1 MSQLEVHNLTKRFA
15 GVTAV
20 TGVTFTLADG
30 ELLTLLGPSG
40 CGKTTTLRLIAGF
53 IHPDVGEIIIDGESM
68 LRLPPERRR
77 IGFVFQNYALFPH
90 MTVAANIGY
99 GLRFHRGID
108 RKQRIA
114 ELLRLVRLD
123 HLAARRPGDLS
134 GGEKQRVALARALA
148 PYPRV
153 LLLDEPLSAL
163 DAKLR
168 EELRGELRRI
178 QRALKL
184 TTLYVTHDQDEGLA
198 VSDRI
203 GVMHTGRIEQL
214 DTPMQVYE
222 QPRTPFVAAFIGR
235 VNRLSGTVASVTASV
250 VTVRVGGVV
259 IHAHVPEPPVV
270 TGEPVTVFV
279 REEDVHADT
288 DTENC
293 FAGRVIDT
301 EYHGGTA
308 VATVVTPIGTLRGRT
323 TQSVNR
329 GNSLTL
335 CFPADRVFV
344 FPRE

>member
-1 MSQLEVHNLTKRFA
+1 MSRLEVRNLTKRFA
-15 GVTAV
+15 DVTAV
-20 TGVTFTLADG
+20 TEVTFTLADG

-53 IHPDVGEIIIDGESM
+53 IHPDAGEIIIDEKSM
-68 LRLPPERRR
+68 LHLPPERRH

-99 GLRFHRGID
+99 GLRFHHKID

-114 ELLRLVRLD
+114 DLLRLVRLD

-148 PYPRV
+148 PYPRI

-203 GVMHTGRIEQL
+203 GVMHAGRIEQL

-235 VNRLSGTVASVTASV
+235 VNRLSGTVAAVAGSV
-250 VTVRVGGVV
+250 VTVRVEKAV
-259 IHAHVPEPPVV
+259 IHAHVPETSVMK
-270 TGEPVTVFV
+270 GDPVTIFV
-279 REEDVHADT
+279 REEDIRAARDT
-288 DTENC
+288 KNC
-293 FAGRVIDT
+293 FSGVVIDT
-301 EYHGGTA
+301 EYHGGTV
-308 VATVVTPIGTLRGRT
+308 VATVATPIGTLRVRT
-323 TQSVNR
+323 TQPVNS
-329 GNSLTL
+329 GNNITL
-335 CFPADRVFV
+335 WFPADRVFV
-344 FPRE
+344 FPRA